1 MKRGRIQ
8 GDPQMKS
15 AVSALAA
22 TVIAA
27 LMASSA
33 VAATALPDLK
43 GRTIQ
48 AVTENAYTPLNFADP
63 KTGQGIGWEYDAVNE
78 IGKRL
83 NAKIVWNTMAW
94 DPMIQAVHDGQY
106 DIGMDGISITDDR
119 KKQVDFSD
127 PYMDNKEYML
137 VRKDEKR
144 ITQPGDLVTN
154 TDLLVGAQSG
164 TSGFYASEDLLNP
177 NLKDGDKPDD
187 SRIKLFDTFGASVQA
202 LKAGDV
208 DMVLMDQA
216 SVQGYLA
223 ADPGVFQ
230 TVGDPIGSDQFG
242 FIFKPGSDLVAP
254 VNAALASMK
263 ADGTL
268 DALNRKWFFEYNAAH

>member
-1 MKRGRIQ
+1 MK
-8 GDPQMKS
+8 P
-15 AVSALAA
+15 AVTALAA
-22 TVIAA
+22 TVFAA
-27 LMASSA
+27 LMVSAA

-154 TDLLVGAQSG
+154 TDLLIGAQSG

-202 LKAGDV
+202 LKTGDV

-230 TVGDPIGSDQFG
+230 TFGDPIGSDQFG

-263 ADGTL
+263 SDGTL

>member
-1 MKRGRIQ
+1 MK
-8 GDPQMKS
+8 P
-15 AVSALAA
+15 AFTALAA
-22 TVIAA
+22 TLFAIAA
-27 LMASSA
+27 IGP
-33 VAATALPDLK
+33 AAAAELPDLQ

-119 KKQVDFSD
+119 KSQVDFSE
-127 PYMDNKEYML
+127 PYMDNKQYML
-137 VRKDEKR
+137 VRKDEDR
-144 ITQPGDLVTN
+144 IKQPGDLLTN
-154 TDLLVGAQSG
+154 TDLLIGAQSG
-164 TSGFYASEDLLNP
+164 TSGFYASEGLLNP
-177 NLKDGDKPDD
+177 NLKDGDTPDD
-187 SRIKLFDTFGASVQA
+187 SRVKLFDTFGASVQA

-216 SVQGYLA
+216 SINGYIA
-223 ADPGVFQ
+223 ADPGVFK
-230 TVGDPIGSDQFG
+230 TVGDAIGSDQFG
-242 FIFKPGSDLVAP
+242 FIFKKGSDLVAP
-254 VNAALASMK
+254 VNAAIASMK
-263 ADGTL
+263 ADGTI
-268 DALNRKWFFEYNAAH
+268 DGLNRKWFYEYSTAK

>member
-1 MKRGRIQ
+1 MK
-8 GDPQMKS
+8 P
-15 AVSALAA
+15 ALTALAA
-22 TVIAA
+22 VLFA
-27 LMASSA
+27 SA
-33 VAATALPDLK
+33 VIGSAAAAELPDLK

-119 KKQVDFSD
+119 KSQIDFSD

-137 VRKDEKR
+137 VRKDEDR
-144 ITQPGDLVTN
+144 IKQPGDLVTN
-154 TDLLVGAQSG
+154 TDLLIGAQSG
-164 TSGFYASEDLLNP
+164 TSGFYAAEGLMNP
-177 NLKDGDKPDD
+177 NLKDGDTPDD
-187 SRIKLFDTFGASVQA
+187 SRVKLFDTFGASVQA
-202 LKAGDV
+202 LKSGDV

-216 SVQGYLA
+216 SINGYIA
-223 ADPGVFQ
+223 ADPGVFK
-230 TVGDPIGSDQFG
+230 TVGDAIGSDQFG
-242 FIFKPGSDLVAP
+242 FILKKGSDLVAP
-254 VNAALASMK
+254 INAAIASMK

-268 DALNRKWFFEYNAAH
+268 DGLNKKWFFDYMSKQ

>member
-1 MKRGRIQ
+1 MK
-8 GDPQMKS
+8 P
-15 AVSALAA
+15 AVTALAA
-22 TVIAA
+22 TMFAA
-27 LMASSA
+27 LMVSAA

-63 KTGQGIGWEYDAVNE
+63 KTGQGIGWEYDATNE
-78 IGKRL
+78 IAKRL
-83 NAKIVWNTMAW
+83 DAKVNWNTMAW

-119 KKQVDFSD
+119 KKQVDFSA

-137 VRKDEKR
+137 VRADEKR
-144 ITQPGDLVTN
+144 ITQPGDLVTD

-202 LKAGDV
+202 LKSGDV

-216 SVQGYLA
+216 SIQGYIG
-223 ADPGVFQ
+223 ADPGVFK

-242 FIFKPGSDLVAP
+242 FILQKGSDLVAP
-254 VNAALASMK
+254 VNAALASMQ
-263 ADGTL
+263 ADGTI
-268 DALNRKWFFEYNAAH
+268 DGLNRKWFYEYSTAQ

>member
-1 MKRGRIQ
+1 MK
-8 GDPQMKS
+8 P
-15 AVSALAA
+15 VTFALAA
-22 TVIAA
+22 SLVAA
-27 LMASSA
+27 LAVTPAS
-33 VAATALPDLK
+33 AAGLPDLG

-78 IGKRL
+78 IAKRL
-83 NAKIVWNTMAW
+83 NAKVNWNTMSW
-94 DPMIQAVHDGQY
+94 DTMIQAVHDGQY

-137 VRKDEKR
+137 VRAAEDR
-144 ITQPGDLVTN
+144 IKQPGDMLTN
-154 TDLLVGAQSG
+154 TDLLIGAQSG
-164 TSGFYASEDLLNP
+164 TSGFYAAEGLLNP

-216 SVQGYLA
+216 SINGYIA
-223 ADPGVFQ
+223 ADPGTFK

-254 VNAALASMK
+254 VNAALAEMK

-268 DALNRKWFFEYNAAH
+268 DGLNRKWFYEYSAAK

>member
-1 MKRGRIQ
+1 
-8 GDPQMKS
+8 MKS
-15 AVSALAA
+15 ITFALAGVLLA
-22 TVIAA
+22 AMAGTTIAA
-27 LMASSA
+27 E
-33 VAATALPDLK
+33 LPDLK

-94 DPMIQAVHDGQY
+94 DPMIQAIHDGQY
-106 DIGMDGISITDDR
+106 DVGMDGISITDER

-127 PYMDNKEYML
+127 PYLDDKQYLL
-137 VRKDEKR
+137 VRKAEDR
-144 ITQPGDLVTN
+144 IGQPGDLITN
-154 TDLLVGAQSG
+154 TDLLIGAQSG
-164 TSGFYASEDLLNP
+164 TSGFYASESLLNP
-177 NLKDGDKPDD
+177 DLKAGETPDD

-208 DMVLMDQA
+208 DVVLMDQA
-216 SVQGYLA
+216 SIHGYIA
-223 ADPGVFQ
+223 ADPGVFK
-230 TVGDPIGSDQFG
+230 TVGDPVGSDQFG
-242 FIFKPGSDLVAP
+242 FIFRPGSDLVGP

-268 DALNRKWFFEYNAAH
+268 DGLNRKWFYEYSTAQ

>member
-1 MKRGRIQ
+1 M
-8 GDPQMKS
+8 S
-15 AVSALAA
+15 ALVATALAA
-22 TVIAA
+22 LTVGSAMAA
-27 LMASSA
+27 D
-33 VAATALPDLK
+33 ALPDLK
-43 GRTIQ
+43 GRVVQ

-78 IGKRL
+78 IGRRL
-83 NAKIVWNTMAW
+83 DAKVTWNTMAW

-137 VRKDEKR
+137 VRADEKR
-144 ITQPGDLVTN
+144 VTQPGDLVTD

-164 TSGFYASEDLLNP
+164 TSGFYASEGLLNP
-177 NLKDGDKPDD
+177 NLKDGDTPDD

-202 LKAGDV
+202 LKTGDV

-216 SVQGYLA
+216 SVNGYIA
-223 ADPGVFQ
+223 ADPGVFK
-230 TVGDPIGSDQFG
+230 TIGDPIGSDQFG

-254 VNAALASMK
+254 VNAALAAMQ
-263 ADGTL
+263 ADGTI
-268 DALNRKWFFEYNAAH
+268 DALNKKWFFDYGAAH